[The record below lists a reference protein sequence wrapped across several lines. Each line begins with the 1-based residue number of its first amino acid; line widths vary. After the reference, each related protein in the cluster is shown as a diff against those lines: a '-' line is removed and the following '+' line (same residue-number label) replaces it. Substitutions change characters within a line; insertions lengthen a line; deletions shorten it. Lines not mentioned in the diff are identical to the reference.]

1 MVTSSAPP
9 TVPTARSVSIAP
21 YSNLVFVP
29 KKTKESM
36 ARRWYSKSE
45 YAKLRD
51 DLMSDIGRMSRL
63 FANTPDDVI
72 SQDRLQECIG
82 IETFLNRGALQQLQ
96 ARRNAH
102 VKTILKAQRMCNK
115 ADLASVSEKSSQWA
129 LVAAQARASYMRTEQ

>member
-1 MVTSSAPP
+1 MV
-9 TVPTARSVSIAP
+9 
-21 YSNLVFVP
+21 LVP
-29 KKTKESM
+29 KETKESL

-72 SQDRLQECIG
+72 SQDQLQECIG
-82 IETFLNRGALQQLQ
+82 IETFLNREALQRLQ

-102 VKTILKAQRMCNK
+102 VNTILKAQRMCNK